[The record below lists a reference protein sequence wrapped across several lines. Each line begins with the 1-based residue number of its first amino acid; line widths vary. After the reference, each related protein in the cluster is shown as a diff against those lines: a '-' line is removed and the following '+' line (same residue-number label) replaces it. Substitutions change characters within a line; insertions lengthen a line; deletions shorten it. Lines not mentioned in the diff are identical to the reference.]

1 MNKTIDFDLVAD
13 LYDNYVQT
21 DFDIAFFKELCK
33 EYHNILE
40 LMCGTGR
47 VSLPLIESG
56 YPLTCVDYSAEML
69 RVFRRKLD
77 ASKHDKIICQD
88 VCNLDLG
95 EQFDLVMIPFNS
107 IAEITDAEKRKQ
119 AIYSIYRHLLPG
131 GKFFC
136 TLYHPAYRVKSAD
149 GNIKALGKFP
159 LENDKTLMVTY
170 YNNYSDKDKII
181 SGTQFYEIYDD
192 KNTLIEK
199 RYLDIRFSVISR
211 DEMQIAA
218 SEAGF
223 SLKEVYGDY
232 QGNPYSNESMFM
244 NFLFEKQPE

>member
-1 MNKTIDFDLVAD
+1 
-13 LYDNYVQT
+13 
-21 DFDIAFFKELCK
+21 
-33 EYHNILE
+33 
-40 LMCGTGR
+40 
-47 VSLPLIESG
+47 
-56 YPLTCVDYSAEML
+56 
-69 RVFRRKLD
+69 
-77 ASKHDKIICQD
+77 
-88 VCNLDLG
+88 
-95 EQFDLVMIPFNS
+95 
-107 IAEITDAEKRKQ
+107 
-119 AIYSIYRHLLPG
+119 
-131 GKFFC
+131 
-136 TLYHPAYRVKSAD
+136 
-149 GNIKALGKFP
+149 LGKFP
-159 LENDKTLMVTY
+159 LENDKTSMVTY

-181 SGTQFYEIYDD
+181 SGTQFYEIYDG